1 MQSGVNQK
9 DFYMQNKKYQR
20 HGLKKKA
27 GLKKRSKTE
36 IIYITDSDTPDHLDV
51 SPQQI
56 YTQNSQDGILG
67 YKDHYIITLDGKV
80 HKGRDCESLG
90 FDVENNAMTIL
101 LIGRDNFTEHQEDGL
116 KKLLKKLKAKYKDV
130 KVCDL
135 TSYEE
140 NE

>member
-1 MQSGVNQK
+1 M
-9 DFYMQNKKYQR
+9 DLIMQNKQYQR

-36 IIYITDSDTPDHLDV
+36 IIYVIDSDTPDHLDV
-51 SPQQI
+51 SPKQI

-101 LIGRDNFTEHQEDGL
+101 LIGRNNFTKHQEDGL
-116 KKLLKKLKAKYKDV
+116 KKLLKELKEKYKNA

-135 TSYEE
+135 TSHEK